1 MIPIYA
7 FPNAG
12 VQRKFDNP
20 SVQVA
25 MSGEP
30 AEITDLTASPPAQ
43 AAPLSAE
50 PSPSSNTTPLEPPP
64 APITIPNA
72 AATPISPR
80 PTSLTFTESTLCS
93 GVAPPP
99 ILPLD
104 PQHLERV
111 LTAGTRMIKYPS
123 KSKSKPAERLIR
135 VDLSSMQIFWESK
148 KKKSNHR
155 SVDLHSIKEIRL
167 GQNTKGF
174 EIHGKR
180 PDQADRSFS
189 VIYVTAG
196 EYKMLNLVAPS
207 REDAALWIS
216 GLHMLIAQAD
226 MSGGDPAKLS
236 ASMGTWLRKQWN
248 EADESKDGKLD
259 LDEVTDLF
267 KKLNIRLSK
276 SEIKSTFKMADIDK
290 HGHLSFTAFERL
302 YRVLRFRPEVSELF
316 SVLSKTKQPVITID
330 EFKEFVL
337 VTQKND
343 WTEER
348 CLDVYNKYASEG
360 GKMNVDHFSAFLL
373 SATNSIFK
381 KAHTQVFQ
389 DMTLPLT
396 DYFINTSHNTYLL
409 KDQLT
414 GESSVEGYIRA
425 LQRGCRCVE
434 LDCYDGPNG
443 SPVIYH
449 GGTLVGK
456 LLFKDVIE
464 AIVRYAF
471 VATPYPLTLSLES
484 HCGPEQQAVMASV
497 LTNVLGDY
505 VIRKSLTEGET
516 ALPSPEALKNK
527 IIIKGKIFPPGGEG
541 DTDNEAE
548 DEDDQSPLQQTAS
561 LTDVGTAPMVA
572 RPAARRGI
580 SYEEGDQIT
589 RRRNSDED
597 QLPSLNRKKSSPK
610 MSRKYVVAKPL
621 QELLVYCKGVHFST
635 FAYAAEKFPFDYMCS
650 LSEKKSLALMQRQRR
665 EYMQYTS
672 RWLTRIYPAGIRVT
686 SSNYDPIPHWAV
698 GAQMVAMNVQ
708 TWDRGMQLNNAL
720 FMLNGR
726 CGYVLKPPSLRAKVG
741 EVVEKTRPVVLKIK
755 IISGQQLPKPK
766 DSTGST
772 VIDPYIEVEIAGSE
786 ADNAKSR
793 TRTISNN
800 GFNPMWKEEFK
811 FVISDPQL
819 ALLRFTIFDMDVALT
834 SDLIGGWSV
843 PVMSL
848 EQGYR
853 HVPVYNWKGDLIRFS
868 SLFIHV
874 DVEEVGGALGGEQSP
889 SASTTVLSQPL
900 QQQQVQQMSPTTPS
914 TPPPLATPTTNI
926 ITPTTATT
934 TTTTT
939 TADPVVPVPQQ
950 SPPAPGAFTAVRDGF
965 VVPVRTDSREEMG
978 NVEVT
983 LVPPGV
989 ATTSTT
995 AAPTPP
1001 ATTATT
1007 VLQQQP
1013 IPQTALPYVFR

>member
-1 MIPIYA
+1 
-7 FPNAG
+7 
-12 VQRKFDNP
+12 
-20 SVQVA
+20 

-30 AEITDLTASPPAQ
+30 AEITDLSASPPAQ

-50 PSPSSNTTPLEPPP
+50 PSSPSNTTPLQPPS

-72 AATPISPR
+72 AATPTSPR

-123 KSKSKPAERLIR
+123 KSKSRPAERLIR

-196 EYKMLNLVAPS
+196 DYKMLNLVAPT

-316 SVLSKTKQPVITID
+316 SVLSKTKQPVITFD

-348 CLDVYNKYASEG
+348 CLDV
-360 GKMNVDHFSAFLL
+360 
-373 SATNSIFK
+373 
-381 KAHTQVFQ
+381 
-389 DMTLPLT
+389 
-396 DYFINTSHNTYLL
+396 YLL

-580 SYEEGDQIT
+580 SYEEGDPIP

-597 QLPSLNRKKSSPK
+597 QFPSLNRKKSSPK

-874 DVEEVGGALGGEQSP
+874 HVEEVGGALGGEREQSP
-889 SASTTVLSQPL
+889 AASTTVLSQPL

-914 TPPPLATPTTNI
+914 TPPPLAIPTTNI
-926 ITPTTATT
+926 ITPATATPTT

-939 TADPVVPVPQQ
+939 TADPVAPVPQP
-950 SPPAPGAFTAVRDGF
+950 SPPAPGGFTALPDGF

-995 AAPTPP
+995 APPTPP
-1001 ATTATT
+1001 TTTATT
-1007 VLQQQP
+1007 ELQQQP